1 MSSSFGAMCTDF
13 YVNQKIDVT
22 MDLPTTRETILDLFD
37 RVKKVVPVMDR
48 LRRFDGEI
56 ALESTEAEGRYSW
69 LALRQT
75 SVRSGW
81 VNPETLEQAYALHQ
95 LVLETAPWF
104 LSINAIDVE
113 AIELIFGFDLHA
125 RANRNQIVYDA
136 LLADSPLAN
145 LIEPNDETLL
155 DVQPFLGLAVDNDPT
170 LQASLEIKTRTS
182 PKSITN
188 HAFDDEPLSV
198 YLTVR
203 KQGPFKAIDTFPA
216 IFGTLAGHAERLAEQ
231 RVIPGVVVP
240 LHEQIIRS

>member
-1 MSSSFGAMCTDF
+1 MSTSFGALCTDF

-56 ALESTEAEGRYSW
+56 ALESAETDGSYSW

-75 SVRSGW
+75 SIRSGW
-81 VNPETLEQAYALHQ
+81 VNPNTLEEAYALHQ
-95 LVLETAPWF
+95 LVLETTPWF
-104 LSINAIDVE
+104 LTMNAIDVQS
-113 AIELIFGFDLHA
+113 IELVFGFDLHA
-125 RANRNQIVYDA
+125 RSNRNKIVYDA
-136 LLADSPLAN
+136 LLADSPLAG
-145 LIEPNDETLL
+145 LVEPHDETLL
-155 DVQPFLGLAVDNDPT
+155 DVQPFLGMAIDHDPT

-182 PKSITN
+182 PKSVAT
-188 HAFDDEPLSV
+188 HAFDDEPLSI

-203 KQGPFKAIDTFPA
+203 KQGPFPNVDSFPA
-216 IFGTLAGHAERLAEQ
+216 IFGTLAGHVERLAEQ
-231 RVIPGVVVP
+231 RVIPGIVVP